1 MRALRLQRGIT
12 QSALAGADFTKAFIS
27 HIEHGRTRVSL
38 RAAGIL
44 AARLG
49 VDVRDLMA
57 PNDRSELEQEL
68 TLALAETHLNRGD
81 PAAALAAL
89 RKMQLTETRHKAR
102 ARRLE
107 GLAHFALGDARAAID
122 PLAESV
128 RLFRAQRYADSAARA
143 TYDLAYAY
151 ASLDQ
156 PAQAV
161 GLLLEAELA
170 LRTGDAVDRTLELKV
185 HALLAG
191 AFMRMGDVASADLH
205 AERAAAIAEDVV
217 DDRALDTL
225 YASLMVLKRD
235 QGDLEAALRYARKA
249 LQLHERAGRES
260 DAVFAWD
267 NLAWIYVERG
277 QFERAEDALA
287 RAERVRG
294 EHGGGHPGHLVVT
307 RAKLDLARGR
317 VSGALRTARDAA
329 ADERLT
335 SASRAQAQLIV
346 ARALAAE
353 KAPLEELRRAF
364 AEAVRLHQGEAAHR
378 RARVHETYAEALAAR
393 GKVQEAYREAAV
405 ALRLQ
410 RGNTGSL

>member
-1 MRALRLQRGIT
+1 MRA
-12 QSALAGADFTKAFIS
+12 
-27 HIEHGRTRVSL
+27 
-38 RAAGIL
+38 AAIL
-44 AARLG
+44 ASRLG
-49 VDVRDLMA
+49 VDVRDLVS
-57 PNDRSELEQEL
+57 PNERSELEQEL

-81 PAAALAAL
+81 PAATLAAL
-89 RKMQLTETRHKAR
+89 RKTRTTETRHKAR

-107 GLAHFALGDARAAID
+107 GLAHVALGEARAAID

-128 RLFRAQRYADSAARA
+128 RLFRAERHADSAARA
-143 TYDLAYAY
+143 TYDLAYTY

-161 GLLLEAELA
+161 PLLLEAELA

-191 AFMRMGDVASADLH
+191 AFMRMGDVCSADLH

-217 DDRALDTL
+217 DERALDTL
-225 YASLMVLKRD
+225 YASLIVLKRD

-277 QFERAEDALA
+277 QYERAEDALA
-287 RAERVRG
+287 RAERVR
-294 EHGGGHPGHLVVT
+294 EHGGSHPGHLVVT
-307 RAKLDLARGR
+307 RAKLDLARGD
-317 VSGALRTARDAA
+317 VGDALRTAREAV

-335 SASRAQAQLIV
+335 GASRAQAQLIV
-346 ARALAAE
+346 ARALAVE
-353 KAPLEELRRAF
+353 NAPLEELRQAF
-364 AEAVRLHQGEAAHR
+364 SEAVRLHQSESPHR

-393 GKVQEAYREAAV
+393 GKVEEAYREAAV

-410 RGNTGSL
+410 RGNTDPL